1 MDRRHA
7 SRIARWSFAAS
18 LVLGAGAAEALSITG
33 ISVATG
39 AANTADASS
48 TSGASRYQIASSAGL
63 SGSAPG
69 PVADVVGASVSFDTR
84 YAALLAAD
92 REAAGGSD
100 TRSATASYTITFT
113 IDNPTGG
120 SYRIDIDTSRVG
132 ALTLVSDGANS
143 GSASIGAVLAMIDGS
158 AAAGLG
164 LAAVG
169 PLAGAASANQGFSQ
183 SSTTLSLFDSAVT
196 RTVMLSFTWSASV
209 TSAQDE
215 TAVQLGL
222 GGLLGTTSAD
232 DYPRVGGSSA
242 ANDGHHVGVGVTLL
256 SVPEPMALVLL
267 ALGLVGLARGPGR
280 RS

>member
-7 SRIARWSFAAS
+7 SRIARLTFAAS
-18 LVLGAGAAEALSITG
+18 LVLWAGAAEALSITG
-33 ISVATG
+33 ISVATD
-39 AANTADASS
+39 AANTADASNN
-48 TSGASRYQIASSAGL
+48 SGASRYQIASSAGL

-120 SYRIDIDTSRVG
+120 NYRIDIDTSRVG
-132 ALTLVSDGANS
+132 ALTLVSDGAGT

-215 TAVQLGL
+215 AAVRLGL
-222 GGLLGTTSAD
+222 GGLLGTTTAD
-232 DYPRVGGSSA
+232 DYPGVGGRSA